1 LKHNSEISDAEFA
14 VLDALWQGYPASA
27 NEVIRRLNSEKV
39 WHDKTVKTLLNRLVK
54 KQAINFEKQQRHYLY
69 TPLLERESYTQ
80 DKSQTFIKR
89 MFSGRISPL
98 VAAFAKNQQLS
109 VEDIAELKGI
119 VAAWE
124 TKNADLLNTDL
135 TNNDLSNNDP
145 SNNDLS
151 NTEQNND

>member
-1 LKHNSEISDAEFA
+1 
-14 VLDALWQGYPASA
+14 
-27 NEVIRRLNSEKV
+27 
-39 WHDKTVKTLLNRLVK
+39 
-54 KQAINFEKQQRHYLY
+54 
-69 TPLLERESYTQ
+69 LLERESYTQ

-98 VAAFAKNQQLS
+98 VAAFAKHQQLS

-145 SNNDLS
+145 SNNVPSNNDLS